1 MQLVFFPSFPAR
13 FVHLWSLSFNDIFL
27 YVWVPIDSYPSP
39 KRRGKKNLVRM
50 HTARIYIYIP
60 RSMFIYIFSLRV
72 AGDVLVCAVKRLW
85 EMGAYLQNFELAAGF
100 LHIWTYCVLII
111 WGIFDELYRKINWG
125 ILHGQLGFGFTLIL
139 PTSVFSFW
147 TLTSKYSHIS
157 ENWNMYVLC
166 GFVD

>member
-1 MQLVFFPSFPAR
+1 MKLVFFPSFPAR

-50 HTARIYIYIP
+50 HTARIYIF
-60 RSMFIYIFSLRV
+60 REVFLFISSRYGWLVMSL
-72 AGDVLVCAVKRLW
+72 CAQWSGYGKWVHIYKT
-85 EMGAYLQNFELAAGF
+85 LAAGF